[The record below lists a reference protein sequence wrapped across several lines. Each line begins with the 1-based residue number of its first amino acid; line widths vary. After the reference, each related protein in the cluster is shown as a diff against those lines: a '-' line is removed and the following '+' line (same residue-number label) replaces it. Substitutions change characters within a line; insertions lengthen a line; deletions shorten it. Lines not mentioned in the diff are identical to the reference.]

1 MESDSFKVEICDSLE
16 YVLGSFNP
24 FEEDG
29 IKNFIAILP
38 KFPDVCVCIYIHIHS
53 YKYCI
58 FQTTTHA
65 VIDIYGSYQRRLIPK
80 SPANRMAQQ

>member
-38 KFPDVCVCIYIHIHS
+38 KFPDVCVCIYTYTFI
-53 YKYCI
+53 
-58 FQTTTHA
+58 
-65 VIDIYGSYQRRLIPK
+65 
-80 SPANRMAQQ
+80 